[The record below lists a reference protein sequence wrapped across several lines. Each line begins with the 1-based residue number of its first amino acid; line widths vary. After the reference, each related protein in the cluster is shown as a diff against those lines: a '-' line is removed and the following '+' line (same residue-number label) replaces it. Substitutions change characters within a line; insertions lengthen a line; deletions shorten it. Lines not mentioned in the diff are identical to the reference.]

1 MVSRQPGKRRRY
13 IRPTAAA
20 PPPVCLSLQIF
31 SLTLTVATQ
40 AIIGSALQLDELDL
54 ENNTTSSFLFSVF
67 FSALSENY
75 MKRLSKERQ
84 SGTTG
89 CKKVFVLRLQARS

>member
-40 AIIGSALQLDELDL
+40 AIIGSALQLAELDL

-67 FSALSENY
+67 FFCL
-75 MKRLSKERQ
+75 
-84 SGTTG
+84 
-89 CKKVFVLRLQARS
+89 V